1 VEVVDTV
8 GAGDTVGAIVV
19 EAIVERGL
27 SVITGEVLREVLVR
41 ATKAAAITCSRAGA
55 NPPTKA
61 EIGA

>member
-1 VEVVDTV
+1 
-8 GAGDTVGAIVV
+8 V